1 MKPSILILSLA
12 ACSALSA
19 TPLGIER
26 IVVSD
31 TVDDGNSMIVDSNL
45 SNANQTFGKKS
56 ISTLS
61 TQANMNPYSVIA
73 YSPSVNFTPVD
84 QAGSNEPSYHDPI
97 RIRGKSQSGPGGVYM
112 IDGMPISS
120 NPGGGKQLM
129 DMENIASID
138 LLKGYVPVDKN
149 LGFSSLIGKVDMNLR
164 EASSKAGAEVSQ
176 SFGSDNFMRSFV
188 RVDSGKIGD
197 IAIFGSF
204 SDLSNDKSKGAGD
217 LKRLNGTI
225 GLTYIP
231 NNAFKAKITA
241 IRNSDS
247 HNNYYNLSYAE
258 ASNLGANFNK
268 DFSSVKP
275 TSANNVNYFDWNK
288 QYFLT
293 TALMGEVEYRPSSSD
308 IITIKPYYKKD
319 VGDYWYSN
327 GNLNTAVATN
337 RVVNWQMDHDLYGTT
352 AAYDHEFSEA
362 LKTKIGYWYHKQLP
376 PGPPSDQEKYTVNAS
391 GNLVFNGYAV
401 LSEND
406 YHVLQAPF
414 AQLSGEIDRF
424 KYVAGLQYQSFKIG
438 SLKSHTVN
446 SSAAT
451 SPDYDTAIATTA
463 VDPWASVDA
472 KTFHTYIPSL
482 YLGYTLSS
490 DTSLYIDYSRT
501 YGFDV
506 NLFPTYVSN
515 RTNFVS
521 KNVTLQQLWDKLD
534 LELSDNIDMGMK
546 TTVGGITLNPNVFVS
561 FVQNKQ
567 ANIYD
572 PTYGVNYPANVGDAF
587 GYGAEFS
594 AYGPISEQLEIL
606 VGLSYNRYNFTQ
618 NFQSGATT
626 TVETDGK
633 QLPDAPKYM
642 AKAALSYHLGDWTF
656 TPSARYT
663 SSRWGDVANT
673 QKIDPFTIVDFDM
686 AYRMGQFMGSRNAL
700 FRVTATN
707 LTNEKY
713 IATINAADNFLAAT
727 GTASTYQTGE
737 PFGLFASINL
747 KF

>member
-19 TPLGIER
+19 IPLGIER

-176 SFGSDNFMRSFV
+176 SFGSDNFMRTFV
-188 RVDSGKIGD
+188 RIDSGKIGD

-231 NNAFKAKITA
+231 NSAFKAKITA

-258 ASNLGANFNK
+258 AKDLGENFNK
-268 DFSSVKP
+268 DFSTTKP
-275 TSANNVNYFDWNK
+275 TNSNNVNYFDWNK
-288 QYFLT
+288 QHFLT
-293 TALMGEVEYRPSSSD
+293 TAALGEVEYRPSSSD

-327 GNLNTAVATN
+327 GNINSAAASN

-352 AAYDHEFSEA
+352 AAYDHIFSDA
-362 LKTKIGYWYHKQLP
+362 LKTTIGYWYHKQLP
-376 PGPPSDQEKYTVNAS
+376 PGPPSDQEKYKVVN
-391 GNLVFNGYAV
+391 GNLVFDGYAV

-406 YHVLQAPF
+406 YHILQAPF
-414 AQLSGEIDRF
+414 IKLSGEISNF
-424 KYVAGLQYQSFKIG
+424 NYIAGLQYQTFKIG

-446 SSAAT
+446 ANASTSS
-451 SPDYDTAIATTA
+451 DYDTAIATTA

-472 KTFHTYIPSL
+472 ETFHTYIPSL
-482 YLGYTLSS
+482 YLGYNFTPS
-490 DTSLYIDYSRT
+490 TSVYIDYSRT

-506 NLFPTYVSN
+506 NLFPTYVNPSN
-515 RTNFVS
+515 RSTLKS
-521 KNVTLQQLWDKLD
+521 HGITLQQLWDELN
-534 LELSDNIDMGMK
+534 LELSDNIDLGMK
-546 TTVGGITLNPNVFVS
+546 TTLGAITLNPNLFVS

-567 ANIYD
+567 ANIAL
-572 PTYGVNYPANVGDAF
+572 YGINLPSNIGDAL
-587 GYGAEFS
+587 GYGAELS
-594 AYGPISEQLEIL
+594 AYGPINEQLEFL

-618 NFQSGATT
+618 NFKSGTT
-626 TVETDGK
+626 TLETDGK

-713 IATINAADNFLAAT
+713 IATINAADNALAAST
-727 GTASTYQTGE
+727 TSSTYQTGE